1 MKILY
6 GLMLSGI
13 VIIIVDIVLYPLFLP
28 KVIDSKSLYAIETQ
42 SYIFYL
48 MLFFGI
54 SIIAFGLR
62 RTITTTKKFLE
73 YNNAGNNYST
83 TKLGSSYM
91 RSLFK
96 LIIIVI
102 ARTSYSRNKK
112 FSMVFWCASIGYGL
126 FFSMTSG
133 ILIYRADGLSHGYDI
148 ESIPSV
154 TIISYGSVGYVPTLS
169 VALTE
174 NIGFLVIPINLV
186 IMIIVSVLV
195 GLNAMLSFYAF
206 DSRPKKKAA
215 TKSAS
220 LSSLGLIGAA
230 TGLFTACPTCA
241 SLFIFNFLL
250 GSFAPAIATFT
261 AAFYT
266 LFIAIT
272 IPLLLITPII
282 TAIGIRRMQSAN
294 TTVCSR

>member
-13 VIIIVDIVLYPLFLP
+13 VIIIADIVLYPLFLP
-28 KVIDSKSLYAIETQ
+28 KVIDSKSLYAIEMQ
-42 SYIFYL
+42 SYIFYFI
-48 MLFFGI
+48 LFFGI

-83 TKLGSSYM
+83 NKRSYM
-91 RSLFK
+91 RSLFE
-96 LIIIVI
+96 LIITVIV
-102 ARTSYSRNKK
+102 RTSYSKNKK
-112 FSMVFWCASIGYGL
+112 FSIVFWCTSIGYGL

-154 TIISYGSVGYVPTLS
+154 TIISYGSVGYVPTFS

-206 DSRPKKKAA
+206 DRRPKKKGD
-215 TKSAS
+215 TKPTSF
-220 LSSLGLIGAA
+220 SSLGLIGAA

-241 SLFIFNFLL
+241 
-250 GSFAPAIATFT
+250 
-261 AAFYT
+261 
-266 LFIAIT
+266 
-272 IPLLLITPII
+272 
-282 TAIGIRRMQSAN
+282 
-294 TTVCSR
+294 